1 MYIKIYLYA
10 FLLFSLTLQACTTKA
25 TENNIVEKNNSSEIV
40 NENTHSESSS
50 DNPVEQNQK
59 ILEEVEKDEPPKTE
73 YRDISESLGLIEVT
87 DIGFRK
93 GETVRFYNQDESLWN
108 EFDVFDENDD
118 GKVYENLT
126 QNKDFRPFR
135 YDTESYH
142 FYFDW
147 TGENKLYYQVVVNE
161 EAKLKKFVKKDDPH
175 FKADSWKSYVL
186 NCFAVEF
193 DEQKNPLHK
202 EINGQIIKNLDKS
215 LSFQPKEIRGNWL
228 KVKPFDLNKVN
239 DENNSDFG
247 WIIWKEDNKI
257 VINFFEDA

>member
-1 MYIKIYLYA
+1 MYRIICLYA
-10 FLLFSLTLQACTTKA
+10 LFLLSLAFQACTTQA
-25 TENNIVEKNNSSEIV
+25 TENNIVEKTNSSESV
-40 NENTHSESSS
+40 NKNTYSETSS
-50 DNPVEQNQK
+50 DNSVEQKQK
-59 ILEEVEKDEPPKTE
+59 NLEEVKKDEPPEIE
-73 YRDISESLGLIEVT
+73 YRNISDSLGLIKIT

-93 GETVRFYNQDESLWN
+93 GETVRFYNQDGSLWN

-118 GKVYENLT
+118 GKVYENIM

-147 TGENKLYYQVVVNE
+147 AGENKLYYQVVVNE
-161 EAKLKKFVKKDDPH
+161 ETKLKKFVKKDDPH
-175 FKADSWKSYVL
+175 FKADSWENYVL
-186 NCFAVEF
+186 TCFAVEF
-193 DEQKNPLHK
+193 DEQKNPLRK

-239 DENNSDFG
+239 DVNNSDFG
-247 WIIWKEDNKI
+247 WIKWKDDNKI